1 MPCAS
6 PDLRAYAWQPGAGPM
21 LAPTW
26 TLCRPERRLPQ
37 SRPYLS
43 LMLALSSSHVAQA
56 CCTQTL
62 MGPMLTRAKLA
73 PMLTRSRILPLCWP
87 HVGFRSPR
95 VVDPTV
101 ACPYVGPIL
110 LTLGWWP
117 YLGLRLPRVVDPS
130 IAGPYVSPSWLLWF
144 RPMLA

>member
-1 MPCAS
+1 M
-6 PDLRAYAWQPGAGPM
+6 DNYLRAYAWQPGAGPM

-101 ACPYVGPIL
+101 ACPYVGPFFPL
-110 LTLGWWP
+110 WWP
-117 YLGLRLPRVVDPS
+117 YLSSMLLHVDLILPLCWPHL
-130 IAGPYVSPSWLLWF
+130 AA
-144 RPMLA
+144 MLALSSP

>member
-1 MPCAS
+1 
-6 PDLRAYAWQPGAGPM
+6 M

-101 ACPYVGPIL
+101 ACPYVGPFFPLWWPYLSSMLLHVDPIL
-110 LTLGWWP
+110 PLCP